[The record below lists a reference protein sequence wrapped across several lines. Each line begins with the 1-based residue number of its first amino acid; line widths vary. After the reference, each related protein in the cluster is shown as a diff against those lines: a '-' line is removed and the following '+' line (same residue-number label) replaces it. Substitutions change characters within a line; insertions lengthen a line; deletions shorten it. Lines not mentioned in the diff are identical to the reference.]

1 MRLNNTNMTS
11 DDSGKLV
18 LNYKIV
24 GIESVRIEPKEFV
37 KEFFY
42 DLTRCAFGVG
52 LGVTGPH
59 DVEVDREAQLEPL
72 AVEL

>member
-37 KEFFY
+37 KEFFMTSRAVH
-42 DLTRCAFGVG
+42 LESGSG
-52 LGVTGPH
+52 LPVHMTSK
-59 DVEVDREAQLEPL
+59 
-72 AVEL
+72 

>member
-1 MRLNNTNMTS
+1 MTS

-37 KEFFY
+37 KEFIMTSRAVH
-42 DLTRCAFGVG
+42 LESGSG
-52 LGVTGPH
+52 LPVHMTSK
-59 DVEVDREAQLEPL
+59 
-72 AVEL
+72 